1 MPSSDYF
8 EFLNY
13 PKIISGRCALENI
26 PSELD
31 GFDAQ
36 KPLVITAKNNVR
48 RGLIKK
54 FIKAFYD
61 STVVLGGIYDEMR
74 DYAGISQAQEAAQLF
89 KARGCDAIVALG
101 DGPVVDLAKAVNILV
116 SENAKDLSAYHEGT
130 ALNRPLKP
138 LIVVPTGCANGLE
151 ATNTVTVDNRRI
163 EADVLYPEVF
173 VLDARMVSGCKA
185 EELAETS
192 VVALSQAVA
201 AMTAAPPNPMIDA
214 VAHAALGLL
223 TGHTT
228 NAVRHPGDQTA
239 CLALANAAVM
249 AAIAC
254 NNIPPGLA
262 HLTTEALF
270 NATGISRGKLITSI
284 LPAVLDAQRKQNI
297 PFRDEVCLALAGFER
312 FATTPAGERTSKAY
326 DIILDMLRSV
336 KGFLPLSLQALRIQT
351 HLLDQAAQT
360 VSQMSAGRFSAM
372 ECRMILTAA
381 QIGCL

>member
-1 MPSSDYF
+1 MSSSDYF

-31 GFDAQ
+31 GYDAQ
-36 KPLVITAKNNVR
+36 KPLVITAKSNVR
-48 RGLIKK
+48 RGVIKK

-116 SENAKDLSAYHEGT
+116 SGDAKDLSAYHDG
-130 ALNRPLKP
+130 APLHHPLKP

-151 ATNTVTVDNRRI
+151 ATNTMTVDNRRI
-163 EADVLYPEVF
+163 VADVLYPEVF
-173 VLDARMVSGCKA
+173 VLDGRMTTGCRP

-192 VVALSQAVA
+192 VIALSQAIA

-223 TGHTT
+223 TGHVAK
-228 NAVRHPGDQTA
+228 AVRHPGDQTA

-249 AAIAC
+249 AATAR
-254 NNIPPGLA
+254 NNTPPGLA
-262 HLTTEALF
+262 HLTTEALSH
-270 NATGISRGKLITSI
+270 ATGITPGKLMTSI
-284 LPAVLDAQRKQNI
+284 LPAVLDAQRKQNTL
-297 PFRDEVCLALAGFER
+297 FRDELYLALAGFER
-312 FATTPAGERTSKAY
+312 FAATPAGERTRKTC
-326 DIILDMLRSV
+326 DLILDMLRSF
-336 KGFLPLSLQALRIQT
+336 KGVLPMSLQALRIQT
-351 HLLDQAAQT
+351 HQLDQTAQT
-360 VSQMSAGRFSAM
+360 VSRISAGRFSAM
-372 ECRMILTAA
+372 ECRLILTAA